1 MGAVANR
8 LRGKKPGAVRF
19 ARGVFTL
26 FLLALL
32 LYLVGF
38 VRFIQELEK
47 RPPAVVA
54 PADGIVV
61 LTGTPERL
69 PEAVS
74 LLKDGKGK
82 RLLVSGVN
90 PDVTREELR
99 SALKVEENL
108 FACCIDL
115 DWRAA
120 DTIGNAAETAAWAK
134 KHQMHRLIVV
144 TSTYHLPRA
153 LKELEATLPGTE
165 LTGYPVFR
173 DQVHIREWW
182 AYPGTARLLAAEYTK
197 YLVTLAR
204 TRLGR
209 TA

>member
-8 LRGKKPGAVRF
+8 LRGRRQGAARL
-19 ARGVFTL
+19 ARGLFTL

-32 LYLVGF
+32 FYLVGF
-38 VRFIQELEK
+38 VRFIQELEEA
-47 RPPAVVA
+47 PPAA
-54 PADGIVV
+54 LTPADGIVV

-99 SALKVEENL
+99 TALKVEENL

-120 DTIGNAAETAAWAK
+120 DTIGNAAETAAWAR
-134 KHQMHRLIVV
+134 KHQMRRLIVV
-144 TSTYHLPRA
+144 TSAYHLPRA

-165 LTGYPVFR
+165 LAGYPVFR
-173 DQVHIREWW
+173 DQVHIGEWW